1 MENLQ
6 KDLAIFKAMYGFAN
20 ELFFDACN
28 ASPKLREEIGK
39 CGNAVSVEQLTKSGS
54 DLNIAFND
62 TIVTIAGDVCH
73 IEIDGF
79 ECQFQ
84 INQVFDLLKYWKSLA
99 KVKGE
104 IMFAY
109 EEQVDMTLVT
119 TIGFAFD
126 NATLAKKLAKCTS
139 KEEFRPALNC
149 VLAEVNLDTELVS
162 FVASDGHIISV
173 ITTDVIGV
181 HRNNPYD
188 HVLRALFTA
197 KDWERICDY
206 AKKNGNS
213 VEFEFY
219 CRKEMQVHDTAIA
232 CCGDMKIKS
241 VLQSF
246 EDSGSGYPNW
256 HRVIPFEYDYQHL
269 RLTKEAQK
277 EFVNYFKA
285 AKSQAYHVIL
295 SAYEG
300 CKYLYLDET
309 DVDFGKNIEAKFEL
323 VEPAT
328 RDVCFGAAKHQMLKF
343 QTEGMWIGN
352 SNQGILLDSKEF
364 DITLVMPCIDSEGQG
379 YSIDEETADERRGF
393 SLNQEPEV
401 VEEEAC
407 VAA

>member
-28 ASPKLREEIGK
+28 ASSKLREEIGK

-62 TIVTIAGDVCH
+62 TIITIAGDVCH

-149 VLAEVNLDTELVS
+149 VLAEINLDTELVS
-162 FVASDGHIISV
+162 FVASDGHAISV
-173 ITTDVIGV
+173 ITTDKVGV

-188 HVLRALFTA
+188 KVLRALFA
-197 KDWERICDY
+197 PKDWERICDY
-206 AKKNGNS
+206 AKKNGNH

-219 CRKEMQVHDTAIA
+219 YHSEKQKHDTAIA
-232 CCGDMKIKS
+232 LCGDMNIKS
-241 VLQSF
+241 VLQGDEF
-246 EDSGSGYPNW
+246 DDSYPNW
-256 HRVIPFEYDYQHL
+256 HRVIPFYGNYQHI
-269 RLTKEAQK
+269 RLTKDAQK
-277 EFVNYFKA
+277 QFANYFKA
-285 AKSQAYHVIL
+285 AKSNAYHVTL
-295 SAYEG
+295 SCYEG
-300 CKYLYLDET
+300 CKYLYLDEN
-309 DVDFGKNIEAKFEL
+309 DYDFSKNITAKFEL
-323 VEPAT
+323 ESPAT
-328 RDVCFGAAKHQMLKF
+328 TDFIFGAAKRQMLRMSVEGFWFGKF
-343 QTEGMWIGN
+343 NEAA
-352 SNQGILLDSKEF
+352 LVDSREN
-364 DITLVMPCIDSEGQG
+364 DITLLMPVYLEYGIDQ
-379 YSIDEETADERRGF
+379 ETADERRGYK
-393 SLNQEPEV
+393 LNPEPVMEE
-401 VEEEAC
+401 VEEAIE